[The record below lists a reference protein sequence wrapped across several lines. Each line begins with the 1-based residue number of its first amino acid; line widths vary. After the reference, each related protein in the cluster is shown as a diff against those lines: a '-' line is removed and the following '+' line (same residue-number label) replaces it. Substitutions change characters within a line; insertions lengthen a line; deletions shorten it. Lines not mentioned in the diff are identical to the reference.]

1 MPAHAGL
8 GTQFI
13 AWMRRLARRPMIG
26 RDAAE
31 AALALPARRPLDSI
45 APTMAW
51 IEQATLSSSPL
62 ISVVLATRNRAEK
75 LGGAIESV
83 RAQTYRRFELVVADD
98 ASADETAA
106 LLASI
111 GDERVRSVS
120 VANREGGG
128 PGAARNAALA
138 DVRGE
143 LIAYLDDDN
152 RMHPGWLRSVVW
164 AFEQRPATDVLY
176 GALVIDDVARPAS
189 PVGGT
194 LPSVYF
200 NPYGREA
207 IAAANPADT
216 SAIAH
221 RAGLAEAWFDP
232 QLTLMGDWDLLARL
246 TTDADPLVLPAIAA
260 YCATGAPHRVS
271 GGPTAA
277 IDAEIIRRRA
287 RAARGLVRP
296 AEPPA
301 GAGALLRSLH
311 DPAHP
316 LELGGWALSAPAL
329 ERLLALVP
337 AGDRL
342 VVECGSGESTIAIA
356 RLLRARGR
364 GRLQAL
370 EHYPAWASDIRRRL
384 EAERLADRAAVIDAP
399 LMPDPGAEPG
409 CEWYSRAALE
419 RLGEPID
426 LLLVDGPPSGEPG
439 RERSRYPALP
449 ALEARLAPGAAV
461 VLDDAGRPGE
471 RWVLERWEADLRH
484 PVRAAQRRARVGRV
498 GATDPSTS
506 TRRSTADRAELVSPK
521 A

>member
-189 PVGGT
+189 PVAGT
-194 LPSVYF
+194 LPSVYL

-370 EHYPAWASDIRRRL
+370 EHYPAWASEHPPPARGRGPRRSGRGH
-384 EAERLADRAAVIDAP
+384 RRAANAR
-399 LMPDPGAEPG
+399 PGAPNRAASG
-409 CEWYSRAALE
+409 TRRAALE

-471 RWVLERWEADLRH
+471 RWVLERWEAELRH
-484 PVRAAQRRARVGRV
+484 PVRAAQRGARDGPGRRHRDRHTARALNRRPE
-498 GATDPSTS
+498 PS
-506 TRRSTADRAELVSPK
+506 L
-521 A
+521 